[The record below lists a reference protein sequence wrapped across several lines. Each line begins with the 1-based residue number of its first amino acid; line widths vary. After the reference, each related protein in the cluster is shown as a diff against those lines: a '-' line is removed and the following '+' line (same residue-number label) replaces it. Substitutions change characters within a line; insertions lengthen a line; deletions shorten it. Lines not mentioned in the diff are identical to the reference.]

1 MRGINANVNTV
12 NQAATEK
19 STTKRCKNKA
29 HATDNNAST
38 QLMQVSTMSTLSEAK
53 ESSKQAKL
61 KYAAVAVATT
71 TTMPAAVMRVPL
83 WRADGGHN
91 AHLGV

>member
-61 KYAAVAVATT
+61 KYRSSRSGDYNNNASSTDAR
-71 TTMPAAVMRVPL
+71 PPL
-83 WRADGGHN
+83 AGWLWA
-91 AHLGV
+91 